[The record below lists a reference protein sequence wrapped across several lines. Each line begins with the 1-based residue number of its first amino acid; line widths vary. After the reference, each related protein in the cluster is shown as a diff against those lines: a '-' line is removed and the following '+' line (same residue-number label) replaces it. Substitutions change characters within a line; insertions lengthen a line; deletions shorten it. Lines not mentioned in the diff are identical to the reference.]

1 MDEASPGSSRIARLR
16 LVAGQVRRFAEFE
29 AERSGL
35 PGQDQGPADA
45 YRHLVGVAELSRRVG
60 PLTAAAMAERNEW
73 GSTEAMLRAILDG
86 RPVAPS
92 NTPAARRMDRHNNL
106 LAVGIGATASSTEE
120 VVMRARTMM
129 EQAIQT
135 KGGSGAGNTPAW
147 RPSQFW
153 SDGSS
158 LADWSPASWPDIAT
172 APHLA
177 TYRSAIER
185 PGLPERES
193 TATGGVVQ
201 VQPHIRDGHSV
212 SGHTR
217 SSPAR

>member
-1 MDEASPGSSRIARLR
+1 
-16 LVAGQVRRFAEFE
+16 
-29 AERSGL
+29 
-35 PGQDQGPADA
+35 
-45 YRHLVGVAELSRRVG
+45 
-60 PLTAAAMAERNEW
+60 
-73 GSTEAMLRAILDG
+73 
-86 RPVAPS
+86 
-92 NTPAARRMDRHNNL
+92 
-106 LAVGIGATASSTEE
+106 
-120 VVMRARTMM
+120 MRARTMM

-158 LADWSPASWPDIAT
+158 LADWSPTSWPDIAT

-185 PGLPERES
+185 PGFPERES
-193 TATGGVVQ
+193 TATGGLVQ